1 MLCQKFLV
9 KVQNFYNNK
18 KVASGSN
25 HGNSEAF
32 VELYAK
38 KVNLNLNVFRQ
49 FDWRCTQSFTFYEI
63 LCKNALQLWKRNH
76 PLLLQPFTRV
86 KFSYLFFSISF
97 FFAFGLFIPLNVPLE
112 SSSQRKGALWKKFR
126 SKKLT

>member
-49 FDWRCTQSFTFYEI
+49 FD
-63 LCKNALQLWKRNH
+63 
-76 PLLLQPFTRV
+76 
-86 KFSYLFFSISF
+86 
-97 FFAFGLFIPLNVPLE
+97 
-112 SSSQRKGALWKKFR
+112 
-126 SKKLT
+126 